1 MALEALCREVVRGC
15 TNLLKTPVDQDIP
28 MRKLELSVLAPAT
41 RLLDEH
47 YKTLRKYPSVAQQY
61 AGRAA
66 TTQENRYEELREA
79 LGGLLSRRVALRLR
93 RAPCPPPTSS
103 GRVVQNLLRSS
114 PCPRRSTPFS
124 QTTSLTQ

>member
-79 LGGLLSRRVALRLR
+79 LGGLLLASYMGHAETQSGELRALQDICGTML
-93 RAPCPPPTSS
+93 
-103 GRVVQNLLRSS
+103 
-114 PCPRRSTPFS
+114 
-124 QTTSLTQ
+124 